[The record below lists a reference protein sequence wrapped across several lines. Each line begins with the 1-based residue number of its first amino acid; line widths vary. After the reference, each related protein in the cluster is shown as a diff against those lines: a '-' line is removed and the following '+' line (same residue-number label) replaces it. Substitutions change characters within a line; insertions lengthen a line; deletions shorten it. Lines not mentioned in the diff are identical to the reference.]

1 MLLLCMR
8 AGFSLERW
16 GTCFLGR
23 SRVVQERDGQLSAN
37 QRLRTLV
44 SGLCFLRG
52 EQGRRLAIV
61 FYGTVDLE
69 EEEGLC
75 LELYNFSFFLFLQR
89 WLLKLLFKYLMSRL
103 LSL

>member
-75 LELYNFSFFLFLQR
+75 LELYNFSFFSVSSTLVVKITF
-89 WLLKLLFKYLMSRL
+89 
-103 LSL
+103 